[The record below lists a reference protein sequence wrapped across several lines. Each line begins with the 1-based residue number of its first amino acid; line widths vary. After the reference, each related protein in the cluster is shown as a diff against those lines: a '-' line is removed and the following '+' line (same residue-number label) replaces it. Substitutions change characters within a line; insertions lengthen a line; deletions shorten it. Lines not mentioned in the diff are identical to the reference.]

1 MWKLCKWA
9 FMLLYSESEILNF
22 GFDVDMT
29 NVLTVLK
36 AMSLRS
42 LRLRGVPRSLGEFIC
57 TRILTVARRLV

>member
-9 FMLLYSESEILNF
+9 FMLLYSGSKILNF
-22 GFDVDMT
+22 GFDVNVT
-29 NVLTVLK
+29 NVLTVRK

-57 TRILTVARRLV
+57 TRILTIARRLV